1 MTADGDGVYG
11 PAALAIVLGGLH
23 LVLGV
28 ADLAGGEPSLA
39 ATLVALNQVVLGGLL
54 LPTAV
59 GLARGRP
66 WSRFLGVVC
75 FSGLALVQL
84 LPLVSGASPAV
95 PLLGILVGSTAAL
108 YLVLAPGAFSPN
120 DGRDVD
126 EDTDPHDFVR

>member
-1 MTADGDGVYG
+1 MTPDGDGVYA
-11 PAALAIVLGGLH
+11 PAALAILLGGLH
-23 LVLGV
+23 LVLGGL
-28 ADLAGGEPSLA
+28 DLGAGPPTLA

-75 FSGLALVQL
+75 FSGIALVQL
-84 LPLVSGASPAV
+84 LPLVSGESPAV
-95 PLLGILVGSTAAL
+95 PLLGILLGSSAAL
-108 YLVLAPGAFSPN
+108 YLVLAPGAFGED
-120 DGRDVD
+120 DGRDLD